1 MEDKPIKRD
10 ATKTGSNIEIGTNI
24 DSPFVLGDVEGGFH
38 NKIQQYAPEQKQ
50 SLVEAAEEIQKLL
63 NQLSKTYSPEEA
75 EQKAAEELA
84 DRAKQNPSFKE
95 NLKTQ
100 SKSLLGKGSETAVT
114 EVVKRVIPLAMTMLV
129 QIHNSKNFPLK
140 V

>member
-95 NLKTQ
+95 NLKT
-100 SKSLLGKGSETAVT
+100 
-114 EVVKRVIPLAMTMLV
+114 
-129 QIHNSKNFPLK
+129 
-140 V
+140 